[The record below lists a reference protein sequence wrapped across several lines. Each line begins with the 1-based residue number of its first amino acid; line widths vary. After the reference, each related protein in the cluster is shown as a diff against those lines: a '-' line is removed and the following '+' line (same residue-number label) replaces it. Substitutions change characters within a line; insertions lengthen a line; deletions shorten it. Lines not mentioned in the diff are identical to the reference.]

1 MGHPIICDMRFTPR
15 DDLAGCS
22 PLEVLSRWP
31 LEVPVAMLHSHP
43 AAASGGRWSILAR
56 PHGIAEVEAETG
68 EWTGECHPAAE
79 VARRGAV
86 AMLEYLDQEMAAQP
100 ESSVLPPFG
109 GWIGC
114 LHYELGA
121 VFEPTVGQV
130 PQGIIGCFQWC
141 PDALLHDSRTDL
153 WLACGQP
160 PTLKSGHTCPAPL
173 KMCGPLTSTPHA
185 DDWPEVVATAVESI
199 RKGDIFQVNL
209 CRRISLPIKGDPRS
223 FAITALS
230 EPQTAFGAL
239 LEIQGANPRTIVS
252 MSPEL
257 FFEVNQE
264 GRILTRPI
272 KGTLPAA
279 QPPEVLHAS
288 AKDAAELHM
297 IVDLMR
303 NDLGRVCEIGSVHV
317 PCPRRIESHP
327 TVHHGVGEVCG
338 NLKSG
343 VHCTDILRALF
354 PAGSITG
361 APKIKAMQIA
371 SSLEPFARGAYCGA
385 ITLFGPGRSMVAS
398 VAIRTAVFENNSLVY
413 GVGCGIV
420 ADSDPLAELAE
431 SETKAEVLRKALD
444 TVNLPVATSFDVA
457 EVLQSHA

>member
-1 MGHPIICDMRFTPR
+1 MD
-15 DDLAGCS
+15 
-22 PLEVLSRWP
+22 
-31 LEVPVAMLHSHP
+31 VPVSMLHSHP
-43 AAASGGRWSILAR
+43 AAVSGGRWSILAR
-56 PHGIAEVEAETG
+56 PQGIAEVEAETG
-68 EWTGECHPAAE
+68 EWTGVCHPAAE
-79 VARRGAV
+79 AATRGAV
-86 AMLEYLDQEMAAQP
+86 AMLEYLDQEIDAQP
-100 ESSVLPPFG
+100 ESNWLPPFC

-121 VFEPTVGQV
+121 VLEPAVGQV
-130 PQGIIGCFQWC
+130 PEGIIGCFQWC
-141 PDALLHDSRTDL
+141 PDALLHDSQTDK
-153 WLACGQP
+153 WFACGQP
-160 PTLKSGHTCPAPL
+160 PTLMSGHTCPEPL
-173 KMCGPLTSTPHA
+173 KKSGPLTSTPHA

-199 RKGDIFQVNL
+199 RNGDIFQVNL
-209 CRRISLPIKGDPRS
+209 CRRISLPVEGDPRS
-223 FAITALS
+223 FAIRALS

-239 LEIQGANPRTIVS
+239 LEIQGGKPRTVVS

-264 GRILTRPI
+264 GHIRTRPI

-303 NDLGRVCEIGSVHV
+303 NDLGRVCEVGSVHV
-317 PCPRRIESHP
+317 PCPRRIETHP

-338 NLKSG
+338 NLKPG
-343 VHCTDILRALF
+343 VHRTDILKALF

-371 SSLEPFARGAYCGA
+371 SSLEPCARGAYCGA
-385 ITLFGPGRSMVAS
+385 IALFGPGRSMVAS

-431 SETKAEVLRKALD
+431 SEAKAAVLHKALD
-444 TVNLPVATSFDVA
+444 TVNQPGATSFDVA
-457 EVLQSHA
+457 EVLQSPA